1 MRTQGGYR
9 FSLQFA
15 ADTEEQKRAGE
26 FLERMR
32 NRKSAIIVEALM
44 TYLDANPKYESA
56 DIHIK
61 TWRRSTTNTMD
72 KNKVKSI
79 KRPHLVSEATIQFM
93 PMKPAVKTDYISLRM
108 PALFVR
114 SSPTLPSKKV
124 KLSEYRTALLI
135 AMKGYV
141 SYSCSM
147 IFKIPSIAS
156 HAIIL
161 VAIGYFSILCSIS
174 RR

>member
-26 FLERMR
+26 FLERMG

-61 TWRRSTTNTMD
+61 VQSHSSLNREEIETLIRSIIEEKMKCGVLPASNSVDQSVM
-72 KNKVKSI
+72 KS
-79 KRPHLVSEATIQFM
+79 
-93 PMKPAVKTDYISLRM
+93 
-108 PALFVR
+108 
-114 SSPTLPSKKV
+114 TLEDDITSM
-124 KLSEYRTALLI
+124 LSNL
-135 AMKGYV
+135 
-141 SYSCSM
+141 SM
-147 IFKIPSIAS
+147 F
-156 HAIIL
+156 
-161 VAIGYFSILCSIS
+161 G
-174 RR
+174 